1 MKELFRQT
9 PSYQSIV
16 SSLGSKHIKPWIRGL
31 HGSSVAFLLCS
42 LAEDFTNQSF
52 IAIFPSQ
59 IEAEKLAQDLSND
72 IEVSVFPEYQ
82 NFLYQGIS
90 PPKKHI
96 ADRMECF
103 KNLMNGKP
111 TFISTS
117 IKALLQ
123 KVPPNPVINSYLR
136 TVKIGQEID
145 LSEITTYLVNSGYS
159 KVELV
164 EAKGDFARRGNI
176 LDIYPLSIC
185 NCILGY
191 RKNYKLFSH
200 SKWRLT

>member
-1 MKELFRQT
+1 MIPTKKTCL
-9 PSYQSIV
+9 
-16 SSLGSKHIKPWIRGL
+16 RGL
-31 HGSSVAFLLCS
+31 LLYLTKPLQKVLYIS
-42 LAEDFTNQSF
+42 AMPLG
-52 IAIFPSQ
+52 I
-59 IEAEKLAQDLSND
+59 
-72 IEVSVFPEYQ
+72 FPEYQ

-90 PPKKHI
+90 PPKKYI

-103 KNLMNGKP
+103 KNLINGKP

-136 TVKIGQEID
+136 TLKIGQEID
-145 LSEITTYLVNSGYS
+145 LSELTTYLVNSGYR

-176 LDIYPLSIC
+176 LDIYPLNHDWPIRIDLFGDEVEDIRIIEI
-185 NCILGY
+185 NTQRY
-191 RKNYKLFSH
+191 TKNIKTEAKYLLLE
-200 SKWRLT
+200 RDLTFYLRMVYMKV